1 MFLEIITPEKNL
13 YTGDVTSIIL
23 PGIDGQFGILENHAP
38 IISILIK
45 GVITITENNEKI
57 KKIEI
62 DGGVIE
68 MKNNHTTILVE

>member
-13 YTGDVTSIIL
+13 YTGEVTSIIL

-57 KKIEI
+57 KKFEI

>member
-13 YTGDVTSIIL
+13 YTGEVTSIIL

-57 KKIEI
+57 KNFEI

>member
-13 YTGDVTSIIL
+13 YTGKVNSIIL

-57 KKIEI
+57 KKFEI